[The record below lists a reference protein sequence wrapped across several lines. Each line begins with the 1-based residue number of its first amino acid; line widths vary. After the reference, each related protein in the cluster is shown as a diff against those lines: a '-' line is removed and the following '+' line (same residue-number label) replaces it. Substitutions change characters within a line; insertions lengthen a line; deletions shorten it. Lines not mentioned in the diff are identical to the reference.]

1 MVSTRASFGELEI
14 DAEGFSLVVNK
25 VAKLAVG
32 AECGISITECLLAV
46 LTHVWV
52 GPAKANDTDS
62 LGLVSGRG
70 AKGMQWGMPSP
81 FVRVRV

>member
-1 MVSTRASFGELEI
+1 MLQTPTLHVCAWTTHE
-14 DAEGFSLVVNK
+14 

-32 AECGISITECLLAV
+32 AECRISITECLLMA
-46 LTHVWV
+46 LTHVRV
-52 GPAKANDTDS
+52 GPAKANDIDS

>member
-1 MVSTRASFGELEI
+1 MA
-14 DAEGFSLVVNK
+14 VNK
-25 VAKLAVG
+25 VAKLAAG
-32 AECGISITECLLAV
+32 AKCEISITECFLAA

-52 GPAKANDTDS
+52 GPAKANDTDG